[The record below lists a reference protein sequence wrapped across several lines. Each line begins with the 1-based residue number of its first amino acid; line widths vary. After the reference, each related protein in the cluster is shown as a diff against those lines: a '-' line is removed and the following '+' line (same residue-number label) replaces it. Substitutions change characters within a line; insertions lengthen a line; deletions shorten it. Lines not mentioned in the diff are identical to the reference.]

1 MDLCQKTACSSDRL
15 KLMKRGADVGDL
27 REKLTEDSFRS
38 NIFWINLTHIFI
50 AIQHPLFFWIE
61 RVQIGGFKTSFFQRV
76 CQYLTGQYVAN
87 LLFMREIV
95 LEI

>member
-1 MDLCQKTACSSDRL
+1 MPTWEICARNLQKIRNL
-15 KLMKRGADVGDL
+15 FV
-27 REKLTEDSFRS
+27 FS